1 MLCHCVTPANRQLYS
16 RQLDVMFR
24 MRHDVFVD
32 GLGWRELRRADR
44 RDIDEYDTDDSVYL
58 LVINDDDDVVASG
71 RLNPPWARNQYEE
84 GGPLRTRFVMSTPP
98 TGPRIWEGS
107 RLLGGL
113 PDRYGKAFA
122 RATQGILLAGG
133 QEFCV
138 RRGITE
144 VVSIFET
151 QAMSRLMSLG
161 WQLRPLGLPT
171 RYETTHGEGE
181 AIAASWATS
190 PRYLA
195 LTREAFGISGPVL
208 FEAEPVLAGAKAP
221 AEGAFAEKQAV
232 LAGLNERQKRKGAV
246 DAA

>member
-1 MLCHCVTPANRQLYS
+1 MLCHCVTPANRQLYAD
-16 RQLDVMFR
+16 QLDVMFR

-32 GLGWRELRRADR
+32 GLGWKELRRADR

-58 LVINDDDDVVASG
+58 LVINDDDQVVASG

-84 GGPLRTRFVMSTPP
+84 DGHLRTRFVSSVPP
-98 TGPRIWEGS
+98 AGPCVWEGS

-113 PDRYGKAFA
+113 PDQYGKAYA
-122 RATQGILLAGG
+122 RATLGILLAGG

-138 RRGITE
+138 RRGITD

-161 WQLRPLGLPT
+161 WQLKPLGLPT
-171 RYETTHGEGE
+171 RYETSHGEGE
-181 AIAASWATS
+181 AIAASWKTS
-190 PRYLA
+190 HRYLA
-195 LTREAFGISGPVL
+195 LTRDAFGISGPVL
-208 FEAEPVLAGAKAP
+208 FEAEPVLAGVINP
-221 AEGAFAEKQAV
+221 AEISQTEKHAPT
-232 LAGLNERQKRKGAV
+232 AGVGDRRRKGAV